1 MFARCKM
8 VKSRKDTNNMAQNRK
23 VLEEAYKK
31 IIADK
36 ELQKKFVEA
45 VAKNKLEKFL
55 KDQKIEATVEE
66 VKKYVIETF
75 TRKDGELSKGELDL
89 AAGGEKDSDER
100 EKSGMIGFSFLT
112 FGIGCLVSGLIDSPA
127 SDKCTL

>member
-1 MFARCKM
+1 MK
-8 VKSRKDTNNMAQNRK
+8 QNTK

-36 ELQKKFVEA
+36 ELQKKFLEA
-45 VAKNKLEKFL
+45 IKEKKLEKFL

-75 TRKDGELSKGELDL
+75 TSKDGELSKAELDL
-89 AAGGEKDSDER
+89 AAGGNKNEELKKIPQASIVIPYAICNQ
-100 EKSGMIGFSFLT
+100 SGFAEDQSE
-112 FGIGCLVSGLIDSPA
+112 CPNSGPLLNYD
-127 SDKCTL
+127 DDDFC

>member
-1 MFARCKM
+1 MK
-8 VKSRKDTNNMAQNRK
+8 QNTK

-36 ELQKKFVEA
+36 ELQKKFMEA
-45 VAKNKLEKFL
+45 ATKNKLEKFL

-75 TRKDGELSKGELDL
+75 TSKNGELSKGELDL
-89 AAGGEKDSDER
+89 AAGGDKETA
-100 EKSGMIGFSFLT
+100 GIVGFSFVTAGVGCIVST
-112 FGIGCLVSGLIDSPA
+112 FKRIDGQ
-127 SDKCTL
+127 DDVCTL

>member
-1 MFARCKM
+1 MIN
-8 VKSRKDTNNMAQNRK
+8 TK

-45 VAKNKLEKFL
+45 AKENKLEIFL

-66 VKKYVIETF
+66 VKKYVIEAF
-75 TRKDGELSKGELDL
+75 TNKDGELSKGELDL
-89 AAGGEKDSDER
+89 AAGGKDHDTKVSWAIISVLLRNWMCCLWNRWWCYKKRLYEKLVFYLS
-100 EKSGMIGFSFLT
+100 KLVKVT
-112 FGIGCLVSGLIDSPA
+112 F
-127 SDKCTL
+127 

>member
-1 MFARCKM
+1 M
-8 VKSRKDTNNMAQNRK
+8 TQNTK
-23 VLEEAYKK
+23 LLDEAYKK
-31 IIADK
+31 IVADK
-36 ELQKKFVEA
+36 ELQKKFMEA
-45 VAKNKLEKFL
+45 ATKNKLEKFL

-66 VKKYVIETF
+66 VKAYLTEKFIS
-75 TRKDGELSKGELDL
+75 KDGELSKAELDM

-112 FGIGCLVSGLIDSPA
+112 IAIGCLVSGLIDSPA